1 MQGILEE
8 NIARGIFTQPS
19 EKSYL
24 DKILGKNDVDRLRDL
39 VKKDKLS
46 REDMLELQ
54 YLLSATESKL
64 LNYGDW
70 ERYVMLKLYVW
81 VREFIKTTMYLYDYS
96 EKIKDNKLGKD
107 MQLSDRT
114 KHLVENCTRMM
125 EHNVKFMCDL
135 YLNIGRTSLSLGAT
149 GFLETLKNK
158 YEIAYPQT
166 PTSQPQQEKQGG
178 LLKW

>member
-8 NIARGIFTQPS
+8 NIARGIFNGVS

-24 DKILGKNDVDRLRDL
+24 DKILGKNDVDRLREL
-39 VKKDKLS
+39 VKKDNLTRS
-46 REDMLELQ
+46 DMMELQ

-64 LNYGDW
+64 LNYGEW
-70 ERYVMLKLYVW
+70 ERYVMLKLYIW
-81 VREFIKTTMYLYDYS
+81 VREFIKTTMFLYDYRD
-96 EKIKDNKLGKD
+96 KMTAKDNHLKLD
-107 MQLSDRT
+107 ERT
-114 KHLVENCTRMM
+114 VHLIGNCARMM

-158 YEIAYPQT
+158 YEIAYPT
-166 PTSQPQQEKQGG
+166 APTTQAKNNDGG
-178 LLKW
+178 LKVQW